1 MDRADRLR
9 ETGKQKDRQGPRDY
23 ETGKDSG
30 RRTRMGV
37 LRRDTD
43 MRKTN

>member
-1 MDRADRLR
+1 MR

-30 RRTRMGV
+30 RRRTRMGV